1 MVCASCESERVSR
14 RLSVVGVKTG
24 GRTSDA
30 SPAPMGG
37 GGAAAA
43 EVGAA
48 AAEPATEP
56 PRPARGL
63 RAPFVSLTERA
74 PAGLGFTRPRG
85 ASILGPVDL
94 RQLEIFVKV
103 AELGSFSK
111 AADALFLTQPT
122 VSEHIQSLEDELGV
136 RLLDRL
142 GRGAAVTKGGA
153 LLQGYAQRLLALSRE
168 ARQAMESFQ
177 GRMSGELLVGASTIP
192 GEYILPALIG
202 RFKEKFPDIAITLL
216 IGGSQAV
223 TEWVAEGRAEVGV
236 VGARSGHRGIEFREL
251 LPDDIVLIVGAAH
264 PWHGRKQ
271 VTLEELRAEPLL
283 LRERGSGTRAAL
295 EAALTQAG
303 TDIARLPR
311 RRRDGL
317 DPGDQAGGEGRVSAC
332 RSCRGGP
339 SRRSAGRAASG
350 ASASKDLK
358 ITRAFYLATHRERSR
373 SPLAE
378 AFRAFVEAEAV

>member
-1 MVCASCESERVSR
+1 
-14 RLSVVGVKTG
+14 
-24 GRTSDA
+24 
-30 SPAPMGG
+30 
-37 GGAAAA
+37 
-43 EVGAA
+43 
-48 AAEPATEP
+48 
-56 PRPARGL
+56 
-63 RAPFVSLTERA
+63 
-74 PAGLGFTRPRG
+74 
-85 ASILGPVDL
+85 VDL

-122 VSEHIQSLEDELGV
+122 VSEHIRTLEDELGV

-153 LLQGYAQRLLALSRE
+153 LLLSYAQRLLALARE

-216 IGGSQAV
+216 IGSSQAV

-236 VGARSGHRGIEFREL
+236 VGARSSHRGIDFREL
-251 LPDDIVLIVGAAH
+251 MPDDIALIVSATH

-271 VTLEELRAEPLL
+271 VTIEELRGEPLL
-283 LRERGSGTRAAL
+283 LRERGSGTRGAL
-295 EAALTQAG
+295 ETALAEAGTSLAAFRVVGEMGSTQA
-303 TDIARLPR
+303 IK
-311 RRRDGL
+311 
-317 DPGDQAGGEGRVSAC
+317 QAVKAGVGVSLV
-332 RSCRGGP
+332 
-339 SRRSAGRAASG
+339 SRRAVEEECRAGSVWCLRV
-350 ASASKDLK
+350 KDLK
-358 ITRAFYLATHRERSR
+358 ISRAFYLATNRERSR

-378 AFRAFVEAEAV
+378 AFRAFVEAEAA